1 MTSHIVKPERKAKI
15 KFDNNLKLIG
25 LTVVNFTVNL
35 NNKKRIKI
43 WVITVATAAPYKLN
57 LGIKIQF
64 KITLIIA
71 PARMAQ
77 KVLFCR
83 LKTTNI

>member
-1 MTSHIVKPERKAKI
+1 MIIYIIKLEIKAPI
-15 KFDNNLKLIG
+15 KLNNNLKLMG

-35 NNKKRIKI
+35 NNKKEIKS

-57 LGIKIQF
+57 LGIKIEF
-64 KITLIIA
+64 KMTLIIA
-71 PARMAQ
+71 PERTVQ
-77 KVLFCR
+77 KSLFCW